1 MMTYEDSLELEHF
14 GVKGMKWGVRRYQN
28 ADGTLTAAGK
38 EKLKNYKFK
47 ERNKVSAQM
56 TKYTNSAKRYR
67 EKKKQK
73 GIYIRPE
80 KNKEID
86 KRISDFKKELKA
98 IEKMKFSDMQ
108 EERIAR
114 GKQWA
119 KLYGVGAFAGVPGV
133 ALAQITGIVQNPSA
147 KISDMRIERV
157 SSYDSRR
164 KQK

>member
-1 MMTYEDSLELEHF
+1 MVSYEESLELEHF

-28 ADGTLTAAGK
+28 TDGTLTAAGK
-38 EKLKNYKFK
+38 EKLKKYKFN

-56 TKYTNSAKRYR
+56 TKYTNSATRYR
-67 EKKKQK
+67 EKKKKQ

-108 EERIAR
+108 EERVAR

-119 KLYGVGAFAGVPGV
+119 KLYTVGAFTGVPGIV
-133 ALAQITGIVQNPSA
+133 LTQLTGIIQEPSA
-147 KISDMRIERV
+147 KISDMRIARV
-157 SSYDSRR
+157 SSDKTERKRR
-164 KQK
+164 